1 MRLEDTVMVVFNRI
15 DLEYIL
21 TQILMAEAGQPPVNV
36 HLAFGLRE
44 VLGTDNSAVP
54 GQAFFGSADQLFP
67 RVGDPLF
74 QTADDGTSYSQTSGV
89 VTDSDPRTISNLVA
103 DQTADNPAALEA
115 QADALDALGS
125 GYQPAFNPDTPLA
138 VDAAGNLF
146 IPNVTP
152 DNGLS
157 APFNTWFTLFG
168 QFFDHGLDLVS
179 KGGSGFVF
187 IPLAA
192 DDPLRVVGP
201 DGVAGTGDEVSPDK
215 AFMVLTRASN
225 QPGA

>member
-1 MRLEDTVMVVFNRI
+1 I
-15 DLEYIL
+15 DLENTL

-36 HLAFGLRE
+36 HLAFGLCE

-54 GQAFFGSADQLFP
+54 GQSFFGFAHQLFP
-67 RVGDPLF
+67 
-74 QTADDGTSYSQTSGV
+74 
-89 VTDSDPRTISNLVA
+89 
-103 DQTADNPAALEA
+103 
-115 QADALDALGS
+115 
-125 GYQPAFNPDTPLA
+125 QPAVDPPLPPA
-138 VDAAGNLF
+138 PHAGGQLV
-146 IPNVTP
+146 IPHRPAPNS
-152 DNGLS
+152 LS

>member
-1 MRLEDTVMVVFNRI
+1 MRAEDTVMVVFNRI
-15 DLEYIL
+15 DLENTL

-36 HLAFGLRE
+36 HLAFGLCE

-54 GQAFFGSADQLFP
+54 GQSFFGLADQLFP
-67 RVGDPLF
+67 
-74 QTADDGTSYSQTSGV
+74 
-89 VTDSDPRTISNLVA
+89 
-103 DQTADNPAALEA
+103 
-115 QADALDALGS
+115 
-125 GYQPAFNPDTPLA
+125 QPAFDPAIPPA
-138 VDAAGNLF
+138 VDAVGNLF

-157 APFNTWFTLFG
+157 APFNTWFMLFG